1 MNATRLVGGRSV
13 CPVSVETAG
22 KGPPELPNGSTKK
35 ILPDHFIDQDG
46 IQFAGSHL
54 IIDFW
59 GSRYLNDLPLMERT
73 LRECVERAGATLLHI
88 HLHRF
93 PSSGGIS
100 GVAVL
105 AESHISV
112 HTWPERAFAAFDIFM
127 CGGTMPEEALKVLK
141 RVFVP
146 QAVNIIE
153 KRRGIVSNEDSL

>member
-1 MNATRLVGGRSV
+1 MNATRLAGGRCV
-13 CPVSVETAG
+13 CPVSVESAR
-22 KGPPELPNGSTKK
+22 KGPPELPNVSTKK

-59 GSRYLNDLPLMERT
+59 GSRYLNDLSLMERT

-93 PSSGGIS
+93 ASSGGIS

-127 CGGTMPEEALKVLK
+127 CGSTMPEEALKVLK
-141 RVFVP
+141 RVFDP
-146 QAVNIIE
+146 QAVNILE